1 MIKQYRLSKKLS
13 QEELAEE
20 VGISWRQ
27 LQRLEHN
34 EENTRVST
42 FKKIV
47 KADTTR
53 NIEFYKKIN
62 QNIFGLFFCLF
73 LFYFVFILFHLY
85 CLLLLYILS
94 N

>member
-1 MIKQYRLSKKLS
+1 MIKQYRLRNKLS

-27 LQRLEHN
+27 LQRLEHS

-47 KADTTR
+47 KTLNVPDDE
-53 NIEFYKKIN
+53 ILKFIKK
-62 QNIFGLFFCLF
+62 
-73 LFYFVFILFHLY
+73 
-85 CLLLLYILS
+85 
-94 N
+94 

>member
-1 MIKQYRLSKKLS
+1 MIKQYRKSHSLS

-20 VGISWRQ
+20 IGISSRH

-47 KADTTR
+47 KAL
-53 NIEFYKKIN
+53 NIPDDEIIKFIKK
-62 QNIFGLFFCLF
+62 
-73 LFYFVFILFHLY
+73 
-85 CLLLLYILS
+85 
-94 N
+94 

>member
-1 MIKQYRLSKKLS
+1 MIKEYRKRRDLT
-13 QEELAEE
+13 QEELAEK

-47 KADTTR
+47 KAL
-53 NIEFYKKIN
+53 NISDEE
-62 QNIFGLFFCLF
+62 
-73 LFYFVFILFHLY
+73 
-85 CLLLLYILS
+85 ILS
-94 N
+94 FIKK

>member
-1 MIKQYRLSKKLS
+1 MIKEYRLKNKLS

-20 VGISWRQ
+20 IGISNRH

-47 KADTTR
+47 KVLDVSDDE
-53 NIEFYKKIN
+53 ILKFIKK
-62 QNIFGLFFCLF
+62 
-73 LFYFVFILFHLY
+73 
-85 CLLLLYILS
+85 
-94 N
+94 

>member
-1 MIKQYRLSKKLS
+1 MIKQYRLANHLS

-20 VGISWRQ
+20 IGISWRQ

-34 EENTRVST
+34 EENTRIST

-47 KADTTR
+47 KTLEVPDDE
-53 NIEFYKKIN
+53 IIK
-62 QNIFGLFFCLF
+62 
-73 LFYFVFILFHLY
+73 FIK
-85 CLLLLYILS
+85 

>member
-1 MIKQYRLSKKLS
+1 MIRHYRLQNKLT

-20 VGISWRQ
+20 IGISWRQ

-34 EENTRVST
+34 EKKTRIST

-47 KADTTR
+47 
-53 NIEFYKKIN
+53 NVLKIPDEE
-62 QNIFGLFFCLF
+62 ILKF
-73 LFYFVFILFHLY
+73 LKDK
-85 CLLLLYILS
+85 